1 MRKLS
6 TGKLK
11 DIALIFSF
19 AFSAFVILA
28 LLMLYV
34 ELTGQRF
41 QYLESDDFVWIGF
54 IMIGFIVIDILI
66 FRRFVRRAKKRNR
79 LD

>member
-1 MRKLS
+1 MRKLR

-11 DIALIFSF
+11 DIVLIFFF
-19 AFSAFVILA
+19 AFSAFVILTYS
-28 LLMLYV
+28 LMVYD

-54 IMIGFIVIDILI
+54 IIVGFIAIDILI
-66 FRRFVRRAKKRNR
+66 SRRFVRRAKKRNR
-79 LD
+79 